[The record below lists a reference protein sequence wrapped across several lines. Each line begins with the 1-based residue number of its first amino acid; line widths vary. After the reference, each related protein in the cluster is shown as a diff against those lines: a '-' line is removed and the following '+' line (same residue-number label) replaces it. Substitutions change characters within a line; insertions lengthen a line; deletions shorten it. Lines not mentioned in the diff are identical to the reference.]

1 MSQVKTEGFQPQYGV
16 EKTIRFL
23 PEKPLVII
31 CEGED
36 DVQFIRKY
44 LEHLS
49 TGNNIDVNKFNVV
62 QVNGVTNLKNF
73 IKNCNMYSDYG
84 YMKSF
89 LFIRDADNDV
99 RAAISS
105 LQDHIQR
112 AWNVNLDSLGN
123 FQSSN
128 NDNGAKVGFFIMPGL
143 NENNEYR
150 NGRLEDLCLD
160 ILNLQEGSITCSDII
175 EEVDCHIKKVVEKR
189 NKTFKH
195 THKNRLH
202 LCFSSTDEFVGDKIG
217 SAAKKKAF
225 NFDSS
230 KLTRLRAMILEM
242 DSEK

>member
-1 MSQVKTEGFQPQYGV
+1 MSQVKTGGTQTQYGV

-23 PEKPLVII
+23 SEKPLVII

-36 DVQFIRKY
+36 DFQFIHKY

-49 TGNNIDVNKFNVV
+49 MSNNIDVNKFNII

-73 IKNCNMYSDYG
+73 IRTCKMYSDYA

-89 LFIRDADNDV
+89 LFIRDADDNA

-112 AWNVNLDSLGN
+112 TWNVNLDSLGN
-123 FQSSN
+123 FQSSS
-128 NDNGAKVGFFIMPGL
+128 NDDGTKVGFFIMPGL
-143 NENNEYR
+143 DENNEYR
-150 NGRLEDLCLD
+150 NGTLEDLCLD
-160 ILNLQEGSITCSDII
+160 ILSVQEGNITYNDII
-175 EEVDCHIKKVVEKR
+175 EKVDCHIKNMIEKR
-189 NKTFKH
+189 NKSFKH
-195 THKNRLH
+195 APKNRLH
-202 LCFSSTDEFVGDKIG
+202 LCFSSTDKFVGDKIG